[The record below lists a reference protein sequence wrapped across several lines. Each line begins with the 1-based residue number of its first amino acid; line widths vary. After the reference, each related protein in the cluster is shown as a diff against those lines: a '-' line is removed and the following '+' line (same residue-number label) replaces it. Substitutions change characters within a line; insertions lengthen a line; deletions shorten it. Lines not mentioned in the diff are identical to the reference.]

1 MNTVYKLLLDI
12 PFRYII
18 LQICKIISSESIS
31 SDKLFFLRLIIR
43 NNWLLIILKNRRRE
57 SISKIFIMIIS
68 MLIIIKIHKIIIV
81 TGLFIEWQLINYSFN
96 RHHIGSIDF
105 ILLIINEIL
114 IIIWSSCL
122 IFVIN
127 YFNYFIYFLRN
138 LFTVKILSIN
148 RL

>member
-1 MNTVYKLLLDI
+1 MNTVYELLLDI

-18 LQICKIISSESIS
+18 LQICKIISSESIG

-43 NNWLLIILKNRRRE
+43 NNWLLIVLKNRRRE
-57 SISKIFIMIIS
+57 SISNIFIMIIS
-68 MLIIIKIHKIIIV
+68 MLIIIKIHKIIII

-96 RHHIGSIDF
+96 RHHIRSIDF

-114 IIIWSSCL
+114 IIIWSSCF

-138 LFTVKILSIN
+138 LFTVKVLSIN